1 MNTGPASAGPSPGN
15 VGASNDVDTHVKA
28 EMGAAALERVV
39 AAARAAQEEHQRNTE
54 DLRAVCDLCN
64 VRRADLRGPCG
75 HKYHARE
82 SVIVETSPITQ
93 GRRNY
98 LFLWY
103 KLGFPCVFFSSPKS
117 S

>member
-1 MNTGPASAGPSPGN
+1 MNTGPASAGPSPSN
-15 VGASNDVDTHVKA
+15 VGASSDVDTHVKA

-82 SVIVETSPITQ
+82 SVIVETTPTGEGRGNSP
-93 GRRNY
+93 
-98 LFLWY
+98 FL
-103 KLGFPCVFFSSPKS
+103 
-117 S
+117 